1 MPVFSP
7 CVTVRPV
14 CRFPCLLLR
23 GSSEYDIC
31 MALPGDSERGP
42 QHEAQRKSG
51 ENRRSHRQDVLPFCI
66 FRKSS
71 AGSRDAAQQRGQ
83 KYQEKDGFN
92 AEKSTAGSDQF
103 DISHAG
109 SLPLQREER
118 EQRRCEHGEKTGD
131 SSGEMGEK
139 GGQKAGALKSAQHI
153 FFRKRAKQSR
163 RRDKETDLIGDDE
176 KEDIALRRGGEGDE
190 TDDGYRTFRR
200 GGQTCGKG
208 AENKQTGGG
217 RAEEKCFV
225 YRVIGILSFRP
236 SFHPFFP
243 VLFSGDGFPDV
254 SDIPDAPDGIRQK
267 RPGTPSHTR
276 NVDSAY
282 VFLHLTE
289 PDGRHAVIQPRRDYS
304 RADT

>member
-1 MPVFSP
+1 MPVFSLF
-7 CVTVRPV
+7 VTVRTV
-14 CRFPCLLLR
+14 CRFPGLLFR
-23 GSSEYDIC
+23 DSSEYNTC
-31 MALPGDSERGP
+31 MTLPGDSERGP

-51 ENRRSHRQDVLPFCI
+51 ENRRSHRQGILPLCL

-71 AGSRDAAQQRGQ
+71 AGSRNAAQQRGQ

-109 SLPLQREER
+109 SLPLQSEER
-118 EQRRCEHGEKTGD
+118 EKRRCEHGEKTGG

-139 GGQKAGALKSAQHI
+139 RGQKAGALKSAQHI
-153 FFRKRAKQSR
+153 FFRKRAKQSCR
-163 RRDKETDLIGDDE
+163 CDKETDLIGDDE
-176 KEDIALRRGGEGDE
+176 KEDIALRRGGESDE

-208 AENKQTGGG
+208 AENKQTGGR

-225 YRVIGILSFRP
+225 YRVIGISSFR
-236 SFHPFFP
+236 PFFP
-243 VLFSGDGFPDV
+243 VLFSGDGF
-254 SDIPDAPDGIRQK
+254 PDAPDGIRQK

-289 PDGRHAVIQPRRDYS
+289 PDGRHTVIQPRRDYS